1 MECGIIADGFF
12 MKYCFTKNKKMVNF
26 LLFLIIALFLGIL
39 FLNVYFRVKVLK
51 IYKKLVQNH
60 VEFKPVHF
68 MDKNRLET
76 EILPKYP
83 DQKADILAFIQH
95 IRFSV
100 SLASVMIFL
109 ITAFA
114 AVLMFIKE

>member
-1 MECGIIADGFF
+1 MFC
-12 MKYCFTKNKKMVNF
+12 
-26 LLFLIIALFLGIL
+26 GIL
-39 FLNVYFRVKVLK
+39 FLNIYFRVKVLK
-51 IYKKLVQNH
+51 LYKKLVQNR

-68 MDKNRLET
+68 INKERLEE

-83 DQKADILAFIQH
+83 EHKEDILTFIGH

-100 SLASVMIFL
+100 SLASVLITL

-114 AVLMFIKE
+114 AVLMFMKD

>member
-1 MECGIIADGFF
+1 MFC
-12 MKYCFTKNKKMVNF
+12 
-26 LLFLIIALFLGIL
+26 GIL

-51 IYKKLVQNH
+51 LYKKLVQNQ

-68 MDKNRLET
+68 VNKERLED

-83 DQKADILAFIQH
+83 EHKEDILTFIGH

-100 SLASVMIFL
+100 SLASVFITL

-114 AVLMFIKE
+114 AVLMFIKD

>member
-1 MECGIIADGFF
+1 
-12 MKYCFTKNKKMVNF
+12 MVNF
-26 LLFLIIALFLGIL
+26 LLFLIIAMFCGVL

-51 IYKKLVQNH
+51 LYKTLVQNK
-60 VEFKPVHF
+60 VEFKPIHF
-68 MDKNRLET
+68 LNKERLEE

-83 DQKADILAFIQH
+83 AHREDILTFIGH

-100 SLASVMIFL
+100 SLASVLITL

-114 AVLMFIKE
+114 AVLMFIKD

>member
-1 MECGIIADGFF
+1 MFC
-12 MKYCFTKNKKMVNF
+12 
-26 LLFLIIALFLGIL
+26 GIL

-51 IYKKLVQNH
+51 IYKRLVQNK

-68 MDKNRLET
+68 INKERLEK

-83 DQKADILAFIQH
+83 AHKEDILLFISH
-95 IRFSV
+95 IRFSM
-100 SLASVMIFL
+100 SLASVLITL

-114 AVLMFIKE
+114 AVLMFMRD

>member
-1 MECGIIADGFF
+1 MFC
-12 MKYCFTKNKKMVNF
+12 
-26 LLFLIIALFLGIL
+26 GIL

-51 IYKKLVQNH
+51 IYKKLVQNK

-68 MDKNRLET
+68 INKERLEA

-83 DQKADILAFIQH
+83 AHKEDILLFISH
-95 IRFSV
+95 IRFSM
-100 SLASVMIFL
+100 SLASVLITL

-114 AVLMFIKE
+114 AVLMFMRD

>member
-1 MECGIIADGFF
+1 MFC
-12 MKYCFTKNKKMVNF
+12 
-26 LLFLIIALFLGIL
+26 GIL

-51 IYKKLVQNH
+51 LYKKLVQNRI
-60 VEFKPVHF
+60 EFKPVHF
-68 MDKNRLET
+68 LNKERLEK

-83 DQKADILAFIQH
+83 EHKEDILTFISH

-100 SLASVMIFL
+100 SLASVLITL

-114 AVLMFIKE
+114 AVLMFMRD

>member
-1 MECGIIADGFF
+1 MDNI
-12 MKYCFTKNKKMVNF
+12 
-26 LLFLIIALFLGIL
+26 LLFLIIAMFCGIL
-39 FLNVYFRVKVLK
+39 FLNVYVRVKVLK
-51 IYKKLVQNH
+51 IYKRLVQNR

-68 MDKNRLET
+68 VNRERLET

-83 DQKADILAFIQH
+83 QHEADILNFIRY

-100 SLASVMIFL
+100 SLASVLITL

-114 AVLMFIKE
+114 TVLMFIRE

>member
-1 MECGIIADGFF
+1 MFC
-12 MKYCFTKNKKMVNF
+12 
-26 LLFLIIALFLGIL
+26 GIL

-51 IYKKLVQNH
+51 IYKRLVQNK

-68 MDKNRLET
+68 INKERLEK

-83 DQKADILAFIQH
+83 AHKEDILLFISH
-95 IRFSV
+95 IRFSM
-100 SLASVMIFL
+100 SLASVLITL

-114 AVLMFIKE
+114 GVLMFMRD

>member
-1 MECGIIADGFF
+1 MFC
-12 MKYCFTKNKKMVNF
+12 
-26 LLFLIIALFLGIL
+26 GIL

-51 IYKKLVQNH
+51 LYKKLVQNQ

-68 MDKNRLET
+68 VNKERLE
-76 EILPKYP
+76 EEVLPKYP
-83 DQKADILAFIQH
+83 EHKDDILTFISH

-100 SLASVMIFL
+100 SLASVLITL

-114 AVLMFIKE
+114 AVLMFMRD

>member
-1 MECGIIADGFF
+1 MFC
-12 MKYCFTKNKKMVNF
+12 
-26 LLFLIIALFLGIL
+26 GIL

-51 IYKKLVQNH
+51 LYKKLVQNQ

-68 MDKNRLET
+68 VNKERLEE

-83 DQKADILAFIQH
+83 EHKEDILTFIGH

-100 SLASVMIFL
+100 SLASVLITL

-114 AVLMFIKE
+114 AVLMFMRD

>member
-1 MECGIIADGFF
+1 MFC
-12 MKYCFTKNKKMVNF
+12 
-26 LLFLIIALFLGIL
+26 GIL

-51 IYKKLVQNH
+51 LYKKLVQNR

-68 MDKNRLET
+68 LNKERLEE

-83 DQKADILAFIQH
+83 EHKEDILTFISH

-100 SLASVMIFL
+100 SLASVLITL

-114 AVLMFIKE
+114 AVLMFMRD

>member
-1 MECGIIADGFF
+1 MFC
-12 MKYCFTKNKKMVNF
+12 
-26 LLFLIIALFLGIL
+26 GIL
-39 FLNVYFRVKVLK
+39 FLNIYFRVKVLK
-51 IYKKLVQNH
+51 LYKKLVQNQ

-68 MDKNRLET
+68 VNKERLEE

-83 DQKADILAFIQH
+83 EHKEDILTFIGH

-100 SLASVMIFL
+100 SLASVLITL

-114 AVLMFIKE
+114 AVLMFMRD

>member
-1 MECGIIADGFF
+1 MFF
-12 MKYCFTKNKKMVNF
+12 
-26 LLFLIIALFLGIL
+26 GIL

-51 IYKKLVQNH
+51 LYKKLVQNR
-60 VEFKPVHF
+60 VEFKPIHF
-68 MDKNRLET
+68 VNKERLEE

-83 DQKADILAFIQH
+83 EHKEDILTFISH

-100 SLASVMIFL
+100 SLASVLITL

-114 AVLMFIKE
+114 AVLMFMRD